1 MRKLRKIRKLK
12 PNDTGRFVT
21 VYFSDEGKKDGILLA
36 VSGEDDCRVYFPH
49 TVNDEGGIGSN
60 AFIRVDQIVAIGP
73 QAHIEI
79 PLF

>member
-1 MRKLRKIRKLK
+1 MRKMRKLK

-21 VYFSDEGKKDGILLA
+21 VYFSDEGKKDGILLG
-36 VSGEDDCRVYFPH
+36 VINEYDCRVYFPH

-60 AFIRVDQIVAIGP
+60 VLVGVGQIVAIGP